1 MANISTLLSKIMS
14 AIYGEEVRSSIHDAI
29 DEINNEVINI
39 AESKADTDDVYTKT
53 EIDSKLNQKQESL
66 TFDDT
71 PVSGSNNPVTSDG
84 IKQALDS
91 KADSS
96 DVYTK
101 GETVSQIN
109 SKISNVYKINGSSGR
124 AQLNYMG
131 RNTSD
136 FTHPKIGDVYNLID
150 GGDVGSVFSF
160 EELGIE
166 DGVISFTSANTIKMV
181 LDAENMS
188 TIYEY
193 IVSGTFTCIIL
204 ENLPLNDY
212 EIDSIQPGLT
222 LTITLKESVPNYS
235 SAVPAGLSKVIS
247 VEEGDNLVWT
257 DVGWDKLSATVDLSN
272 YQEKLTFDSAPTED
286 SVNPVTSG
294 GVKSALD
301 EKADA
306 DDVYTKEETDLQISS
321 KLGNVYKYKGS
332 VNDFAFLNEDDV
344 AYNVASV
351 AGNVYNYVGNKAEF
365 VMPLGKHDTYYNI
378 PIYEAAE
385 AYFIVSLDTS
395 MLFKTGEMIFVS
407 SSDST
412 GDITVTGI
420 SYVTHQNEKRAKITY
435 TSNGIVVTES
445 SNLGF
450 QATVELDYGDNVAV
464 IDLNG
469 KPYLDKLASN
479 IDLSGYQEKLTFDST
494 PTEGSSNP
502 VTSDG
507 VKTALDE
514 KVNVKIPTNGGA
526 TSVNGGSVFASIY
539 SIGSG
544 DLASLYFGSK
554 GGEPETGA
562 DSLEVPSY
570 GLTTALLGKKQDTLP
585 VGTASQ
591 YYRGD
596 STLGDFDDATR
607 STVLT
612 GVSFNNE
619 NAITAL
625 DTFIV
630 AIGKLQAQIT
640 MGQIN
645 YNGDSGSFWSG
656 EGSWGNFDNTVRAT
670 VLTGLDLSQ
679 MTEITAT
686 DTVLNA
692 FGKLQSQLS
701 SKANSSDVYTKA
713 EIDSM
718 IGDIEDAADGI
729 IALQES
735 YIGGD
740 AT

>member
-14 AIYGEEVRSSIHDAI
+14 AIYGEEVRGSIHDAI
-29 DEINNEVINI
+29 NEINNEVINM

-53 EIDSKLNQKQESL
+53 EIDSKLNQKQNTL
-66 TFDDT
+66 TFDNTPTSGSNNPVTSGGIKLLLDEKANSSDVYTKLETDT
-71 PVSGSNNPVTSDG
+71 AINNKLSNVYRAAGSISSGDMLVDWSVNPPVYGTVYILLNDVTGNFNCYFTKIDKSKFTFGSSGTSFYLQCNNFPSFYFDGSEVTFTMQDGSQKIGNCTLNSLTTIIVTLTQDTMTSSDWNNVSEIKFKMYYEAKAGDNLVWIEPNIWDNLGNVTDLSNYQEKLTFDTTPTEGSNNPVTSDG
-84 IKQALDS
+84 IKQ
-91 KADSS
+91 
-96 DVYTK
+96 
-101 GETVSQIN
+101 
-109 SKISNVYKINGSSGR
+109 
-124 AQLNYMG
+124 
-131 RNTSD
+131 
-136 FTHPKIGDVYNLID
+136 
-150 GGDVGSVFSF
+150 
-160 EELGIE
+160 
-166 DGVISFTSANTIKMV
+166 
-181 LDAENMS
+181 
-188 TIYEY
+188 
-193 IVSGTFTCIIL
+193 
-204 ENLPLNDY
+204 
-212 EIDSIQPGLT
+212 
-222 LTITLKESVPNYS
+222 
-235 SAVPAGLSKVIS
+235 
-247 VEEGDNLVWT
+247 
-257 DVGWDKLSATVDLSN
+257 
-272 YQEKLTFDSAPTED
+272 
-286 SVNPVTSG
+286 
-294 GVKSALD
+294 ALD

-351 AGNVYNYVGNKAEF
+351 VGNVYNYVGNKAEF
-365 VMPLGKHDTYYNI
+365 VMPLGKHDSYYNI

-395 MLFKTGEMIFVS
+395 MLFKTGETIFVS

-494 PTEGSSNP
+494 PTAGSSNP

-507 VKTALDE
+507 VKAALDE

-554 GGEPETGA
+554 VVEPETGA

-656 EGSWGNFDNTVRAT
+656 EGSWENFDNTVRAT

-701 SKANSSDVYTKA
+701 SKANSSDVYTKS
-713 EIDSM
+713 EIDTM

-735 YIGGD
+735 YIGGSY